1 MAGHILANA
10 HVRFRRRRQMK
21 MRIKTGHA
29 MQAIQRHINFL
40 GERLQLVSGQV
51 AELAL
56 DFPELV
62 ENQGETSS
70 PGRLF
75 IPSSENNCQS

>member
-1 MAGHILANA
+1 
-10 HVRFRRRRQMK
+10 MK
-21 MRIKTGHA
+21 MRIKTGHP
-29 MQAIQRHINFL
+29 MQAIQRHVNFL
-40 GERLQLVSGQV
+40 GERAQLVSGQITV
-51 AELAL
+51 LAL
-56 DFPELV
+56 DIPQLI